1 MNNQID
7 IELHIDIESLR
18 ETIESALDLND
29 NQLLF
34 EKLIEFESA
43 KKKINE
49 ALDLIKSIEADAKG
63 LILSKAN
70 ALYTDKWEAIKGKN
84 YKITKSST
92 GSVFNV
98 TDEADEEFVVLKKT
112 ANTKVINQYIKDN
125 GKLPKGLTY
134 NESRGVSLRIT
145 VHEDE
150 ENTQA

>member
-70 ALYTDKWEAIKGKN
+70 ALYTDKWEVIAGSH
-84 YKITKSST
+84 YKITKSPT
-92 GSVFNV
+92 NNVFNV
-98 TDEADEEFVVLKKT
+98 TDEADNEYIVVKKT

-125 GKLPKGLTY
+125 GKLPKGIDY
-134 NESRGVSLRIT
+134 NMERGTSIRIN
-145 VHEDE
+145 VKDE
-150 ENTQA
+150 